1 MVLLP
6 ESKISAHIIL
16 IIDNIKTIWY
26 ARISPFPY
34 APIYATFSF
43 LCMFGRRDVPFA
55 AWSVPIGIQAGAEQQ
70 NGQRTQDTGKKLSQ
84 NRESLFVKFFF
95 LWLKMS
101 LQSSTTVLDD
111 VHLCQIW
118 MQNELEMLR
127 TCKYCGNSGTRMYP
141 RGATA
146 HGCSFAPVAIIR
158 QKSRPSP

>member
-6 ESKISAHIIL
+6 ESKIPARIIL

-26 ARISPFPY
+26 ARVSPFPY

-55 AWSVPIGIQAGAEQQ
+55 TRSVPVAHGQAQSSK
-70 NGQRTQDTGKKLSQ
+70 TDSVQDVGKKLSQ
-84 NRESLFVKFFF
+84 NRESLCVKLFF
-95 LWLKMS
+95 LGLKMS

-111 VHLCQIW
+111 VHLWQIW

-146 HGCSFAPVAIIR
+146 HGCSFVPVATNR
-158 QKSRPSP
+158 LKRRPSP